1 MFADPPPKIK
11 YKTPKELAVK
21 NRLVTKS
28 GGHFENI
35 EMKLSESIAERV
47 MNEKEKDAYYDK
59 YTLQRR
65 YTSKFD

>member
-1 MFADPPPKIK
+1 
-11 YKTPKELAVK
+11 
-21 NRLVTKS
+21 
-28 GGHFENI
+28 
-35 EMKLSESIAERV
+35 MKLSESIAERV